1 MMCITH
7 IPSNHEGSLTS
18 SIENRALSSLVDINF
33 KRGAEGV
40 DANFLPTGYITCKI
54 TNFIRGRREMEDRR
68 EERIWTTIQLRTSY
82 FLRIKLHINEREKK
96 ENGTC
101 KYIFCGC
108 LQGHPCTILFMF
120 ISIRGTANLTS
131 SGYAKIQRHI
141 DHGFN

>member
-1 MMCITH
+1 MIYRTH

-18 SIENRALSSLVDINF
+18 SIVNRALSSIVDINF
-33 KRGAEGV
+33 RRGAEGV
-40 DANFLPTGYITCKI
+40 DAYFFPTGYITCNI
-54 TNFIRGRREMEDRR
+54 TNFIQGGEEMEERM
-68 EERIWTTIQLRTSY
+68 EERILTKIKLHTSY
-82 FLRIKLHINEREKK
+82 FLRIRLHINEREKK
-96 ENGTC
+96 ERLTC

-141 DHGFN
+141 YHGFS